1 MKQFIG
7 MLAFASFLSFGTA
20 TVFSQGE
27 PAPPPV
33 PAPTDP
39 VPAPKPPGE
48 PKVFQADPSGP
59 TDEKKDDK
67 GGK

>member
-7 MLAFASFLSFGTA
+7 MLAFALFLSFGTA
-20 TVFSQGE
+20 TVFSQGQ
-27 PAPPPV
+27 PAPPPA
-33 PAPTDP
+33 PTPTDP
-39 VPAPKPPGE
+39 EKPKPPSG
-48 PKVFQADPSGP
+48 PKVFQTDPSGP